1 MEITKTVAVDG
12 KEYKVANGT
21 YYHIDTDDNVIK
33 RLEHAR
39 LNDVRVRVFY
49 GKDGLSWLDE
59 YDTMGT
65 IGRSTG
71 TIKIPLLIHSTRS
84 YGGGAILTDCIIK
97 ITVDKRTVYQDG
109 NYKEHVFTVV
119 DSGIAEYPYA
129 VTVDGNSHH
138 ARFETKEKAER
149 WIEFMKGERNKA

>member
-21 YYHIDTDDNVIK
+21 YYHVDTNDNVISV
-33 RLEHAR
+33 LEHAR

-59 YDTMGT
+59 YDIIGT
-65 IGRSTG
+65 ISRSTG
-71 TIKIPLLIHSTRS
+71 SIKIPLLIKSRNS

-97 ITVDKRTVYQDG
+97 ITIDKDVVYKVPE
-109 NYKEHVFTVV
+109 YTEHVFSVIDRNVWRLPFT
-119 DSGIAEYPYA
+119 
-129 VTVDGNSHH
+129 VTVDGDSY
-138 ARFETKEKAER
+138 ASFETKEKADN
-149 WIEFMKGERNKA
+149 WIKFMKGERNKA